1 MGLFGYKVF
10 FDQLKKNFV
19 NAAGITWTLIYDTI
33 YAHQDKEDDLKIG
46 VKSTALT
53 WGEKTKRKLR
63 ILNWASSSGFFL
75 TGLNAGMMGV
85 YYPLIGLSH
94 FYMSSLIEKVN
105 LNDRQSCNEAFND
118 NKLYG
123 LLILFSI
130 ILGKRNTDQDE
141 TNENE
146 ILEIREGEKDSL

>member
-1 MGLFGYKVF
+1 MDFLSFKI
-10 FDQLKKNFV
+10 KNFI
-19 NAAGITWTLIYDTI
+19 NAAGIAWTLIYDTI

-53 WGEKTKRKLR
+53 WGENTKRNLR
-63 ILNWASSSGFFL
+63 ILNWVCTSGFCL
-75 TGLNAGMMGV
+75 TGLNAGMLGI

-94 FYMSSLIEKVN
+94 IYMNSLIDNVD
-105 LNDRQSCNEAFND
+105 LNDRQSCNEAFNN

-130 ILGKRNTDQDE
+130 ILGKRN
-141 TNENE
+141 
-146 ILEIREGEKDSL
+146 IEKDRKEEKEMVKIEGIEKESI